1 MAHVLIVDDD
11 ESIRDAVRL
20 FLEDAEHDALE
31 ASDGVTA
38 LRILRESQQRLIVLL
53 DASIP
58 QLSGIDLLR
67 VVVADPLLKERHA
80 YLLLTGAPNLLLGEA
95 ETLLAETSA
104 KIVAKPFEIAD
115 LLALIDDA
123 AERLSA

>member
-1 MAHVLIVDDD
+1 
-11 ESIRDAVRL
+11 
-20 FLEDAEHDALE
+20 
-31 ASDGVTA
+31 

-80 YLLLTGAPNLLLGEA
+80 YLLLTGTSERLQREA
-95 ETLLAETSA
+95 GPLLAEASA
-104 KIVAKPFEIAD
+104 RIVAKPFEIAD